1 MAKGGNIVEYHSC
14 DFFPERWFQVVY
26 VVRCNNTILYER
38 LEKRGY
44 SNTKLQANVQCEIF
58 QTVLDEALDSYV
70 PNIVFELKSE
80 TDDDLEKNLKILDE
94 WLEKWKKANNP
105 DSD

>member
-26 VVRCNNTILYER
+26 VTRCNNTELYER

-44 SNTKLQANVQCEIF
+44 SKTKLQANVQCEIF
-58 QTVLDEALDSYV
+58 QTVLDEALDSYS
-70 PNIVFELKSE
+70 PEIVFELNSE
-80 TDDDLEKNLKILDE
+80 SHVDLENNVKTIQD
-94 WLEKWKKANNP
+94 WLEKWKK
-105 DSD
+105 DHGV